1 MLNFKSVFTMVNKI
15 NRFGLDISWSTTV
28 FVLNLAFADL
38 LTFIVNLP
46 IYPMLRRTHEWTYG
60 IKMCILSMN
69 IRYGIAYTNWMS
81 VAMIAISRYLIV
93 KETTVLDNLKYRVLM
108 LFSTWF
114 FGFGLLTSTNLKV
127 PTTYGHNISYT

>member
-1 MLNFKSVFTMVNKI
+1 MENKI

-38 LTFIVNLP
+38 LTFVVNLP
-46 IYPMLRRTHEWTYG
+46 IYPMLKRTHKWTYG

-81 VAMIAISRYLIV
+81 VAMIAVSRYLIV
-93 KETTVLDNLKYRVLM
+93 KDTTVLDNLKYRIVM

-114 FGFGLLTSTNLKV
+114 FGFGLLSSTNLKV
-127 PTTYGHNISYT
+127 LP